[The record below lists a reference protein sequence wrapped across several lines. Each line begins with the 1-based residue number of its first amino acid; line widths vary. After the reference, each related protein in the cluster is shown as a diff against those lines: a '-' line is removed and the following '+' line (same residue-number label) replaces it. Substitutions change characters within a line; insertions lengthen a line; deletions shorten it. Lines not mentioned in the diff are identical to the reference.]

1 LNEDVQSPYSVPK
14 LGDYADREPMN
25 EAYCAVCGKAV
36 HHNLS
41 YKMVRVERLSP
52 GRTVSGG

>member
-1 LNEDVQSPYSVPK
+1 VPK
-14 LGDYADREPMN
+14 LGDYADREPVK

-52 GRTVSGG
+52 GGTVSSG